1 MQILNF
7 CCNHHYCYK
16 VRGGSIDKFCP
27 SRKLLIC
34 LLSFPTWIS
43 IPIPNTRLTR
53 FLPSTITRFWDRITF
68 CIVPVSPTS
77 LPAIT
82 ITCKKSP
89 SHKAGGPWKMQRR
102 PDCILQR
109 AEINSPH
116 LDIYKNS
123 KKQEMGGLQLAPL
136 IATLSPRRIFHCL
149 NTFWA
154 AFQPIAFLSLFK
166 VPDSSAPCCFY
177 PQKLCDRPWCTMKYC
192 FCLSSVSSLP
202 TIWTI
207 ERESSKP

>member
-89 SHKAGGPWKMQRR
+89 SHKAAGPWKMQRK
-102 PDCILQR
+102 PDCIPWIMHPAGCSNQQPSSGY
-109 AEINSPH
+109 IQ
-116 LDIYKNS
+116 
-123 KKQEMGGLQLAPL
+123 KQQETGNGR
-136 IATLSPRRIFHCL
+136 IAT
-149 NTFWA
+149 
-154 AFQPIAFLSLFK
+154 
-166 VPDSSAPCCFY
+166 SSTNRY
-177 PQKLCDRPWCTMKYC
+177 LVT
-192 FCLSSVSSLP
+192 S
-202 TIWTI
+202 
-207 ERESSKP
+207 